1 MNQRPW
7 RDKGQKGDRCTHPRL
22 KDEARYVRE
31 GAALALSRIGRAA
44 VPTLIESLR
53 DKDRNIRRWAAW
65 TLGKIKDERA
75 ARHLIGALNDEDGGV
90 QFAAEVALAE
100 MEE

>member
-1 MNQRPW
+1 
-7 RDKGQKGDRCTHPRL
+7 
-22 KDEARYVRE
+22 
-31 GAALALSRIGRAA
+31 
-44 VPTLIESLR
+44 VPVLIESLT

-75 ARHLIGALNDEDGGV
+75 ARHLITALEDEDGGV

>member
-1 MNQRPW
+1 LIASLSD
-7 RDKGQKGDRCTHPRL
+7 RDRG
-22 KDEARYVRE
+22 V
-31 GAALALSRIGRAA
+31 
-44 VPTLIESLR
+44 
-53 DKDRNIRRWAAW
+53 RRWAAW

-75 ARHLIGALNDEDGGV
+75 ARHLIVALNDEDGGV